1 VREVGRRA
9 VTSCDRERA
18 TQPGSPQR
26 PHLSCFRLAD
36 SELACC
42 NWRSCT
48 SATVF
53 SDLHA
58 WRTTDAAVHDD
69 WADDWM
75 AAAALESATPSVSAQ
90 PDCSRSCRAAGI
102 SAGSDATVSGWV
114 VLAGAIVAASIS
126 TEKIGPRIVA
136 MVACLG
142 LCIGGPALAWLGVL
156 TGINAQQL
164 VDLSPLLAIRT
175 LVEGGASP
183 PTDIQWRWIMLLCVA
198 DVAVWIAAWNSGRL
212 LQRTP
217 VHR

>member
-1 VREVGRRA
+1 MLLSMTIGLMIGWPLLRLSQRRPA
-9 VTSCDRERA
+9 YPLSQTVLDLVVLLGLVQVVIWPLRLVT
-18 TQPGSPQR
+18 
-26 PHLSCFRLAD
+26 
-36 SELACC
+36 
-42 NWRSCT
+42 NWT
-48 SATVF
+48 PI
-53 SDLHA
+53 
-58 WRTTDAAVHDD
+58 RTAA
-69 WADDWM
+69 
-75 AAAALESATPSVSAQ
+75 
-90 PDCSRSCRAAGI
+90 I
-102 SAGSDATVSGWV
+102 DATVSGWV

-175 LVEGGASP
+175 LGEGGASP